1 MATTLKAS
9 LVLNVR
15 LNMGSTPEEQPT
27 IPFGIVHNAN
37 GTALINWTVG
47 KMAPKS
53 GAETNYLFDSEVQ
66 YDLSQLGEIKLN
78 QLNHI
83 SVNGFGDTMVFIHQ
97 VVEGKVRTIE
107 EKIAKIA
114 AEAEN
119 GSRHLI
125 VVEEESSSTCFY
137 KALGLAD
144 ANGKPLADAAQM
156 LPDGVLTIEAPYER
170 YQYPV

>member
-1 MATTLKAS
+1 
-9 LVLNVR
+9 
-15 LNMGSTPEEQPT
+15 MGETPEEQPT
-27 IPFGIVHNAN
+27 IPFGIVHNAH

-47 KMAPKS
+47 KMEAKS
-53 GAETNYLFDSEVQ
+53 GAEGNYLFESEAK
-66 YDLSQLGEIKLN
+66 YELSQLGEIKLN

-83 SVNGFGDTMVFIHQ
+83 RVKGFDDSMTYIHQ

-114 AEAEN
+114 AEAQN

-125 VVEEESSSTCFY
+125 VIEEESSGTFFY
-137 KALGLAD
+137 SALGLAD
-144 ANGKPLADAAQM
+144 ANGMPMADAAQL